1 MTHLAIHFV
10 DPTIPGLSGRD
21 LVERAVQA
29 VQASVAEAGR
39 QACNAAR
46 ALRRDRAIR
55 RDLAHL
61 DRHILRDIGLDRDA
75 I

>member
-1 MTHLAIHFV
+1 MTQLAIHFV

-29 VQASVAEAGR
+29 IQASVVNAGT
-39 QACNAAR
+39 QADKAAR
-46 ALRRDRAIR
+46 SLYRERAIR

-61 DRHILRDIGLDRDA
+61 DRQTLRDIGLDRDA
-75 I
+75 T